1 MSTSRHRAQIGQ
13 GLGVAFLMMPSTPGP
28 DVGISVIAGQ
38 TATLLPDG
46 RWLILGGQAGGRVLA
61 RAAVQD
67 PGSGTIVALPNGLQ
81 HARAWHTATTLPD
94 GTVLIVGGVD
104 ASGRV
109 VETTEQFDPD
119 TLTFQMVTGLAVM
132 PRAYHTATLLTDGPV
147 LIPGGGSNSR
157 AVAL

>member
-1 MSTSRHRAQIGQ
+1 MSTSRQCARIVL
-13 GLGVAFLMMPSTPGP
+13 GLAVALLSMPSTSGP
-28 DVGISVIAGQ
+28 DVGSSVMAGQ

-94 GTVLIVGGVD
+94 GTVLIVSALSERTRPGIP
-104 ASGRV
+104 
-109 VETTEQFDPD
+109 QFRLRHERADGARA
-119 TLTFQMVTGLAVM
+119 TLST
-132 PRAYHTATLLTDGPV
+132 PRARHTATLLADGSV
-147 LIPGGGSNSR
+147 LLWGGVNELGR
-157 AVAL
+157 ARV